1 MLSALIIILRE
12 VLEAGL
18 IVSAL
23 LAIARIKNIDTRSL
37 GCGLVLGLFGAALIA
52 SNMDAISNVGD
63 GIGQELLN
71 AALDIAIIVLLF
83 GCSVSALVGRHHNLL
98 RWGAAGAIACA
109 ASRELSEIIIYAWG
123 FSASFSAFVPVLIG
137 GTIGVGIGVSIA
149 ALLYY
154 LLAYQPAR
162 RALRITST
170 LLALI
175 AAGMAAEAI
184 GYLEQAGL
192 TPAQPPYWDS
202 SPWIAEGSI
211 YGLLL
216 HALIGYE
223 ATPTPLQIAAYAL
236 VFLLIG
242 GLGLLRRNTESGELP

>member
-1 MLSALIIILRE
+1 MLSSLVIILRE

-18 IVSAL
+18 IISAL
-23 LAIARIKNIDTRSL
+23 LAAARIKNVDTCSL
-37 GCGLVLGLFGAALIA
+37 AGGIVLGLIGAALIA
-52 SNMDAISNVGD
+52 GNMDAISNVGD

-71 AALDIAIIVLLF
+71 AALDIAIIICLT
-83 GCSVSALVGRHHNLL
+83 GCCSSALAGRHHMLL
-98 RWGAAGAIACA
+98 RWGGVGAIACA
-109 ASRELSEIIIYAWG
+109 ASREVSEIIIYAWG
-123 FSASFSAFVPVLIG
+123 FSTSFSAFVPVLIG
-137 GTIGVGIGVSIA
+137 GTIGVGIGVSIS

-154 LLAYQPAR
+154 LLAYQPGR
-162 RALRITST
+162 RALRITAT

-184 GYLEQAGL
+184 GYFEQAGL

-202 SPWIAEGSI
+202 SSWVAEGSI
-211 YGLLL
+211 YGQLL

-223 ATPTPLQIAAYAL
+223 ATPTPLQITAYAL

-242 GLGLLRRNTESGELP
+242 GLGLLRCNTEADELQ